1 MWGWGRRCMGSLCF
15 FPSVFLGT
23 QKCFKKIKSKL
34 KNSNDDL
41 VILLTGANPKDA
53 YKVIEICVFVF

>member
-1 MWGWGRRCMGSLCF
+1 MWGWGRRCREI
-15 FPSVFLGT
+15 SVSSPQFSWERKNAL
-23 QKCFKKIKSKL
+23 KKIKSKL